1 MGNSSSLSLS
11 VLSKVA
17 SLVTTGEGITSERI
31 VETNEEKRVVVEV
44 NQSSNDDFVFL
55 NEVEVLMVSSIG
67 LFDTCSLSR
76 SILYSFIILLL

>member
-1 MGNSSSLSLS
+1 LGNSSSLSLS